1 MNIITG
7 YRGEP
12 HITSQ
17 QDRNVNIGAFGD
29 APKILSVGSKLAATV
44 ISANR
49 IDIADGVLVAEGCAA
64 EVAYGTTEQM
74 AIANGSQGMLRK
86 DLIVARYTK
95 NSGTAV
101 EGMQLVVITGTPA
114 ASNPAAPDY
123 THGSI
128 AAGDTTVDFPI
139 YEVNLD
145 GLSVTGVTGLAEESK
160 SADEVST
167 ILAAIGTALA
177 DRMKK
182 YTWTTD
188 DELIAAI
195 PNLETREVFAYVG
208 TGRFSQDVLITDAA
222 HDCFGIGYKAGTS
235 AVMLLS
241 VCYGKLYYSVQR
253 TDHTG
258 ESFAPVN
265 LRTFAS

>member
-12 HITSQ
+12 HVESQ
-17 QDRNVNIGAFGD
+17 QDRNINKGIFGT
-29 APKILSVGSKLAATV
+29 ATKILAVGSKLAATIV
-44 ISANR
+44 SANR
-49 IDIADGVLVAEGCAA
+49 IDIADGVMVAEGCAA
-64 EVAYGTTEQM
+64 EVAYGTTEQLT
-74 AIANGSQGMLRK
+74 IANGSQGMLRK

-101 EGMQLVVITGTPA
+101 ESVGLVVITGTPA
-114 ASNPAAPDY
+114 ASSPATPDY

-128 AAGDTTVDFPI
+128 VAGDTTVDFPL

-145 GLSVTGVTGLAEESK
+145 GLSVTGVTSLVDESK
-160 SADEVST
+160 NGDEVAT
-167 ILAAIGTALA
+167 ILAAINTALTG
-177 DRMKK
+177 RMKK
-182 YTWTTD
+182 YAWTTD

-222 HDCFGIGYKAGTS
+222 HDCFGIGYKAGST